1 MGFDPIVLGAVG
13 ALVSAGGTVMN
24 GVAQANAANYQ
35 AQVASNNATIAQ
47 QNAIHAE
54 QAGAQATE
62 AQSRKGAAQQAAIKG
77 ALAANGLDV
86 NSGSAVDVEES
97 AAKESKLDTLNAD
110 HNTQLQV
117 YGYRTQ
123 STGYEAQAKLD
134 KMTADQ
140 APIGAA
146 IGAAGGLL
154 GNASSIGFNAAK
166 TGGSIS
172 NSFSTLFT
180 GGSMFGPTV
189 GGVG

>member
-1 MGFDPIVLGAVG
+1 MGFDPVSLGVIGAV
-13 ALVSAGGTVMN
+13 VSAGGTMMN
-24 GVAQANAANYQ
+24 GLAQSKAANYQ
-35 AQVASNNATIAQ
+35 AQVASNNAKIAE

-62 AQSRKGAAQQAAIKG
+62 AQSKKGAAQQAAIKG
-77 ALAANGLDV
+77 AIAANGVDV
-86 NSGSAVDVEES
+86 NSGSAVDVQES
-97 AAKESKLDTLNAD
+97 AREQSKLDTLNQD

-123 STGYEAQAKLD
+123 ETGYNAQAELD
-134 KMTADQ
+134 KATAEQ

-146 IGAAGGLL
+146 IGATGGLL
-154 GNASSIGFNAAK
+154 SNASSIGFNAAK

-172 NSFSTLFT
+172 SSLS
-180 GGSMFGPTV
+180 SMFSGSSLYGPTV